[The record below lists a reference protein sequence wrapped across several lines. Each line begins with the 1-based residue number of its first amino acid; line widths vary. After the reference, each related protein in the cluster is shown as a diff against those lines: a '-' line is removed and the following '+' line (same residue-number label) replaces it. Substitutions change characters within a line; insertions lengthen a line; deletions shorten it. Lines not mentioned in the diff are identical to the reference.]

1 MKPARTENAGD
12 NRTGQA
18 IILFGTLA
26 ILYFAR
32 GILIPL
38 AFAVILAFFLTPAVT
53 LLKRAGVGRVP
64 AVIVTVLMATA
75 VVGFM
80 GWVIANQLVE
90 VAAQMP
96 TYQENIHARI
106 AALHMPTSGALARA
120 AESIKEIGAELTEAP
135 ATKTQPVAVSVVA
148 PGTTELQYI
157 WSLANPFLAPV
168 GSTLVVLIFAVF
180 VMIERE
186 DLRDRI
192 LRLAGTGQINVMT
205 EAIDDAAT
213 RVSRYLLMQLAVN
226 VSFGLLIG
234 TGLYV
239 IGLPNPFLWG
249 VVAGILRIIPYAGTL
264 IAGAIPLAFS
274 LAVFQHWSQ
283 PLLVFTLFAVVE
295 LITGNFLEPW
305 LYGVHTGISSLAL
318 LVTTVFWG
326 ALWGPAGL
334 ILSTPLTVCLVV
346 LGRYIPQL
354 VFLHILLGDEPVLA
368 PAEQLYQRLLAM
380 DQGAARVVV
389 DAFMKGAPLGQ
400 LYDTVLVPALGMAE
414 QDRHRAA
421 IDSTREEFFFLN
433 MNELVAEFSEQEPQP
448 LRVANGRILCV
459 PAHDQADEIAA
470 AMLSQLLEHEGYVSL
485 SFPVGDGLIET
496 LELMQ
501 PGESDLVCI
510 SALQPYAFAPARQV
524 CRSIRARFPDTKLGA
539 GIWGF
544 TGDPKKAMA
553 RFDKTP
559 PDYLF
564 TRFADV
570 MEKVPERAQS
580 GRSSQEAPA
589 RAPEH

>member
-1 MKPARTENAGD
+1 MKSARTESGGD

-38 AFAVILAFFLTPAVT
+38 ALAVILAFFLTPAVT

-64 AVIVTVLMATA
+64 AVIVTVLLATA
-75 VVGFM
+75 VAGFM
-80 GWVIANQLVE
+80 GWIIANQLVE
-90 VAAQMP
+90 VARLMP
-96 TYQENIHARI
+96 AYRENIHARI
-106 AALHMPTSGALARA
+106 AALHMPTSGALAQA
-120 AESIKEIGAELTEAP
+120 AESVKEIGAELSEPP
-135 ATKTQPVAVSVVA
+135 ATTTQQPVAVSVVA
-148 PGTTELQYI
+148 PGTTEFQYI
-157 WSLANPFLAPV
+157 WSLATPFLAPI
-168 GSTLVVLIFAVF
+168 GSALVVLIFAVF
-180 VMIERE
+180 VMIEKE

-192 LRLAGTGQINVMT
+192 LRLAGTGQLNVMT

-213 RVSRYLLMQLAVN
+213 RVSRYLLMQLTVN

-264 IAGAIPLAFS
+264 IAGALPLAFS

-283 PLLVFTLFAVVE
+283 PLMVFALFAAIE
-295 LITGNFLEPW
+295 LITANFLEPW

-334 ILSTPLTVCLVV
+334 ILATPLTVCLVV

-389 DAFMKGAPLGQ
+389 DVFMKSGPLGQ

-421 IDSTREEFFFLN
+421 IDSTREEFLFLN

-448 LRVANGRILCV
+448 RRVANGRILCV

-470 AMLSQLLEHEGYVSL
+470 AMLSQLLEHEGFVSL

-501 PGESDLVCI
+501 PGESDLICI

-524 CRSIRARFPDTKLGA
+524 CKSIRARFPNTKLGA

-570 MEKVPERAQS
+570 MERVPERAQ
-580 GRSSQEAPA
+580 
-589 RAPEH
+589 

>member
-1 MKPARTENAGD
+1 MKPARAESGGD

-53 LLKRAGVGRVP
+53 LLKRAGVNRVP
-64 AVIVTVLMATA
+64 AVIVTVMMATA

-120 AESIKEIGAELTEAP
+120 AESIKEIGAELSEPP
-135 ATKTQPVAVSVVA
+135 ATKTQQPVPVSVVA
-148 PGTTELQYI
+148 PGTTEVQYI
-157 WSLANPFLAPV
+157 WSLATPFLAPI
-168 GSTLVVLIFAVF
+168 GSALVVLIFAVF
-180 VMIERE
+180 VMIEKE

-192 LRLAGTGQINVMT
+192 LRLAGTGQLNVMT

-226 VSFGLLIG
+226 VSFGLLTG

-264 IAGAIPLAFS
+264 IAGALPLAFS

-283 PLLVFTLFAVVE
+283 PLMVFALFAVIE

-305 LYGVHTGISSLAL
+305 LYGAHTGISSLAL

-334 ILSTPLTVCLVV
+334 ILSTPMTVCLVV

-421 IDSTREEFFFLN
+421 IDSTREEFLFLN

-448 LRVANGRILCV
+448 LRTANGRILCV

-501 PGESDLVCI
+501 PGDSDLICI

-524 CRSIRARFPDTKLGA
+524 CKSIRARFPQAKLGA

-570 MEKVPERAQS
+570 MERVPER
-580 GRSSQEAPA
+580 G
-589 RAPEH
+589 